1 MDSLRSIIP
10 KVLSKRGIATQAHA
24 SLLVHKAQEWLL
36 EVLPSLSAELR
47 VQKVQ
52 NRVLVIECE
61 NSIAAQEC
69 AQLSA
74 RLLEYLQKECGKA
87 PERVQT
93 VRSQ

>member
-1 MDSLRSIIP
+1 MDSLRSLLP
-10 KVLSKRGIATQAHA
+10 KVLNKRGIATQAHA
-24 SLLVHKAQEWLL
+24 SLVVHKAQEWLL
-36 EVLPSLSAELR
+36 QVLPALSAELK

-52 NRVLVIECE
+52 DRVLVIECS

-69 AQLSA
+69 SQLSA

-93 VRSQ
+93 VRS

>member
-24 SLLVHKAQEWLL
+24 SLVVHKAQAWLN
-36 EVLPSLSAELR
+36 EVLPALAAELT

-52 NRVLVIECE
+52 DSVLVIECK

-69 AQLSA
+69 AQLSS
-74 RLLEYLQKECGKA
+74 RLLEYLRKECGKG

-93 VRSQ
+93 VRS